1 MAQTGPVYDYLIIGG
16 GSAGAVVASRLSE
29 VHGLRTLLIEAG
41 SSFDEETLP
50 PHVRSPYPAR
60 AYFDKHLTWE
70 GLTVRLT
77 EKARRSN
84 RPKTPYEQARG
95 LGGGSLIN
103 GIGSNRGSPDDYN
116 QWRDA
121 GASGWGWDDVL
132 PYFRK
137 LETEAIYSSDG
148 ALHGTDGPWPITHI
162 DPASF
167 TGFTRA
173 IHDALSSFG
182 YQRRQDQNGIWQDG
196 IYPTAVNLDSSGYR
210 ATTATTY
217 LRDEVRQRPQLEIR
231 CNTVATRLIASD
243 GAVTGAEFM
252 DEGGNL
258 QIVRAH
264 ETILCAGALQTPTL
278 LLRSGIGPGADL
290 VNLGFTVTVD
300 RPGVGR
306 NLMEHPSVGV
316 TALLSPEARLPA
328 GENYHIQSLL
338 RWTSAL
344 DGTPAG
350 DMHTG
355 IVARAGWHAVG
366 GQLANLFSWVNKS
379 YSTGHVRLRSAD
391 RRTPAQIEFKM
402 LSDVRDLRRL
412 ADAFRLS
419 ARAVTHPRLANV
431 VWAAV
436 PSTFSARIKKL
447 LAPSLRNRMI
457 TDFAAPLIDR
467 SDLVRRQLARII
479 QGDTPSLAQLL
490 NDDHALDEFLTHNV
504 GGVWHPCGTAR
515 MGSPDDR
522 MAVTASDGR
531 VYGVNGLI
539 VCDASL
545 MPTIPCANIN
555 VPVLMMAEK
564 IADSLKASYKR
575 RLI

>member
-1 MAQTGPVYDYLIIGG
+1 MTANSSLYDYLIIGG
-16 GSAGAVVASRLSE
+16 GSAGAVIASRLSE
-29 VHGLRTLLIEAG
+29 VHGLRILLIEAG
-41 SSFDEETLP
+41 SDFDKETLP
-50 PHVRSPYPAR
+50 RHVGSPYPGR
-60 AYFDKHLTWE
+60 AYFDRRLTWE

-77 EKARRSN
+77 GEARRSN
-84 RPKTPYEQARG
+84 LPETPYEQARG

-103 GIGSNRGSPDDYN
+103 GIGSNRGAPDDYDE
-116 QWRDA
+116 WSDA
-121 GASGWGWDDVL
+121 GANGWGWTDVL

-137 LETEAIYSSDG
+137 LETDAIYSDDA
-148 ALHGTDGPWPITHI
+148 ALHGTEGPWPIDHI
-162 DPASF
+162 DPACF

-196 IYPTAVNLDSSGYR
+196 VYPTAVNLDSSGRR

-217 LRDEVRQRPQLEIR
+217 LRDEVRRRPQLEIR
-231 CNTVATRLIASD
+231 CNTVATRLIGSE
-243 GAVTGAEFM
+243 GAVTGAEVM
-252 DEGGNL
+252 DQGNNL
-258 QIVRAH
+258 QIIRAH
-264 ETILCAGALQTPTL
+264 ETIVCAGALQTPTL
-278 LLRSGIGPGADL
+278 LLRSGIGPGAEL
-290 VNLGFTVTVD
+290 INVGLTVMVD

-306 NLMEHPSVGV
+306 NLIEHPSIGV
-316 TALLSPEARLPA
+316 TALIAPEARLPA
-328 GENYHIQSLL
+328 EDYHIQSLL

-344 DGTPAG
+344 EGTPAG

-366 GQLANLFSWVNKS
+366 GQLANLFSWVNKP
-379 YSTGHVRLRSAD
+379 YSRGYVRLRSAG
-391 RRTPAQIEFKM
+391 RQTPAQIEFKL

-412 ADAFRLS
+412 AEAFRLS
-419 ARAVTHPRLANV
+419 ARIMMHPRLANV

-447 LAPSLRNRMI
+447 LAPSFRNRMI
-457 TDFAAPLIDR
+457 TDFAAPLINR
-467 SDLVRRQLARII
+467 SDLVRRQLERII
-479 QGDTPSLAQLL
+479 QGDSPSMTQLL
-490 NDDHALDEFLTHNV
+490 NDDHELEEFLKHNV

-515 MGSPDDR
+515 MGSPDDG

-531 VYGVNGLI
+531 VYGLDGLTI
-539 VCDASL
+539 CDASL

-575 RLI
+575 RLT